1 MAYRTLGKDPSRDRG
16 SQESLFRRVSQGQ
29 GLYTINTVVD
39 INNLTVAILLAATV
53 ALAISLSFS
62 ELVRSANRT
71 KLLGTN
77 D

>member
-1 MAYRTLGKDPSRDRG
+1 M
-16 SQESLFRRVSQGQ
+16 SQGQ